1 MTTFYKSETA
11 EIFYNN
17 DLDAIILRY
26 LKQVKNDEEFI
37 EINTCLLDSFKKLN
51 TQKFVADIRKM
62 GVISPSAQEW
72 VVKNLIPGMFDHL
85 NGKMLYHAQL
95 LDPKEIFNKVSGS
108 NIKAKSSTSERGF
121 KVEQFSEEKELE
133 ALLKSLP

>member
-26 LKQVKNDEEFI
+26 LKQVKNDAEFI
-37 EINTCLLDSFKKLN
+37 EINTCVLDSFKKLN

-62 GVISPSAQEW
+62 GVISPNAQEW

-121 KVEQFSEEKELE
+121 KVEQFSEESELE
-133 ALLKSLP
+133 AFLKSLL